1 MSAKHNSPKSFSP
14 IRFILKVVV
23 SCLAITL
30 ILTITLLLLLPPL
43 LSSDFAKGKAALYLA
58 KDLQRSVS
66 IDKLSF
72 SWRKGLVVS
81 DFNIKNKDQ
90 TPFFNLSY
98 LELIISW
105 TDMIIGK
112 INIQSLAINGIEA
125 TLIRDESGKTN
136 ISDILETETKLI
148 TLPTLFL
155 DAHLKE
161 GKFTFI
167 DKRLKTTTRIEDLSL
182 DFSVPSLT
190 EPINVF
196 LGANIILNNN
206 PPESIELT
214 GTATL
219 ASEGKFNLNNARGT
233 LDMKASFGDLKAR
246 VDLAAFNSSE
256 EATGGT
262 LSGSLDLQKLAQF
275 GAGIVGFPP
284 NFSLKGQLKSNLE
297 ARGNLQSCVTLSG
310 ETHFTGLSIKGGP
323 FKDSPLKQPHVTFSQ
338 DILLTFPTETID
350 IKTVAL
356 KSDAITISASG
367 TIKDFQKKPSGKL
380 NLLGTGAI
388 REITLLTGKIL
399 SLPSDLKM
407 SGKIKLA
414 LSGEGDLNN
423 VSIKGTTKLNDLEI
437 SAAFLGGYPF
447 QEKSLTIAPDMQVDI
462 SLPMVNITSLRVD
475 SEGFSAAF
483 KGTLDGET
491 NIDLKG
497 HFSSTFSKIK
507 NQLQGVLPAVF
518 PHQGQFSSDLI
529 IKGNANQSLGIKGIH
544 HINHAKISIPS
555 SSDTP
560 SPSPPA
566 TLSIPQLNIDHDLTY
581 AAMQDKLTLTSLK
594 VYLPFLNLEG
604 SGELSRLSEDLL
616 TTCQARVTLDMPELQ
631 KSLKEVTLDMPEL
644 QKSLKDFVP
653 EELSSKGKGVL
664 SVSGEGSLSPPE
676 GTPILSTL
684 RGKGTVSIDSLTYQD
699 VGSVQDLAV
708 TQLSLD
714 NGTLRSTI
722 ECLLAMSALQKGP
735 SSPPTPLPKLTITN
749 ELVYAAAQ
757 DTLSLT
763 SLKADAP
770 FLSLKGSG
778 TLSRLSQDLL
788 TQCQAELTLDMPEVQ
803 RLLKDLLPEGLT
815 VQAKGTITFNCKGN
829 LIPPDKTP
837 LLSTWDGDGSLSL
850 GPISY
855 HTIGSIQNLRS
866 TTLSLNKGIL
876 DTTLTCLLNNGPTTI
891 EGKMNFRREKPDMK
905 VALNAKEVQL
915 SKDMT
920 ILGYFIPILIIPPDG
935 QLSGKGAFS
944 SQANWQGISWDPIS
958 KTVNGKGTLNLKDGI
973 IRSKNVVSLILRYY
987 GQPESLQFEQ
997 ISTGFR
1003 LADGKIYND
1012 DIKVDGKELDFNIKG
1027 WTSLAYVNSQK
1038 GNPMEYSLS
1047 GDFSKLS
1054 LGKGAEKVLSFFGEE
1069 KQTIPIVIAGT
1080 VQQPKVS
1087 ITMPKAGDFLRG
1099 ILKIIEDKKKPS
1111 EKEDKSRRRRR

>member
-1 MSAKHNSPKSFSP
+1 MSAKQNSPESFSP

-30 ILTITLLLLLPPL
+30 ILIITLLLVLPPL
-43 LSSDFAKGKAALYLA
+43 LSSDFAKEKAAVYLA
-58 KDLQRSVS
+58 QYLQRPVS

-72 SWRKGLVVS
+72 SWRKGLVIS
-81 DFNIKNKDQ
+81 DVNIKNKDHS
-90 TPFFNLSY
+90 PFFNL
-98 LELIISW
+98 LDLKLIISW
-105 TDMIIGK
+105 TDLIIGK
-112 INIQSLAINGIEA
+112 INIQTLAINGIEA
-125 TLIRDESGKTN
+125 ILIRDESGKTN
-136 ISDILETETKLI
+136 ISDLLETETAII
-148 TLPTLFL
+148 TLPALFL

-182 DFSVPSLT
+182 DLSVPSLT
-190 EPINVF
+190 DPISVF
-196 LGANIILNNN
+196 LRANAILNNN
-206 PPESIELT
+206 PPESIELI

-219 ASEGKFNLNNARGT
+219 ASKGKFDLNNAQGN
-233 LDMKASFGDLKAR
+233 LDMKASFGDVKAW

-256 EATGGT
+256 EATGAT
-262 LSGSLDLQKLAQF
+262 LSAFLDLQKLAQL

-284 NFSLKGQLKSNLE
+284 GFSLKGKLKSNLE
-297 ARGNLQSCVTLSG
+297 ARGNLQSRVTLSG

-323 FKDSPLKQPHVTFSQ
+323 FKDSPLDQPHVTFSQ

-356 KSDAITISASG
+356 KSDAITLSASG
-367 TIKDFQKKPSGKL
+367 TIKDFKKKPIGTL
-380 NLLGTGAI
+380 NISGTGTI
-388 REITLLTGKIL
+388 REITLIMGKML
-399 SLPSDLKM
+399 SLPPGLKM
-407 SGKIKLA
+407 SGKIKFA
-414 LSGEGDLNN
+414 LSGDGDLNS

-437 SAAFLGGYPF
+437 NAAFLGGYPF
-447 QEKSLTIAPDMQVDI
+447 QDKSLTIVPDMRVDVAQ
-462 SLPMVNITSLRVD
+462 PMVTITSLRVD
-475 SEGFSAAF
+475 SESFSAAF
-483 KGTLDGET
+483 KGTLDSET
-491 NIDLKG
+491 NVDLEG
-497 HFSSTFSKIK
+497 RLSSTFSKIK

-529 IKGNANQSLGIKGIH
+529 IKGNVNKSLGIKGIH
-544 HINHAKISIPS
+544 RINNAKIAIPS
-555 SSDTP
+555 SSDIP
-560 SPSPPA
+560 SPPPPA

-581 AAMQDKLTLTSLK
+581 AATQDKLTLTALK
-594 VYLPFLNLEG
+594 ADAPFFNLEG
-604 SGELSRLSEDLL
+604 SGTLSRLSEDLL
-616 TTCQARVTLDMPELQ
+616 TTCQARVTLDMSEVQ
-631 KSLKEVTLDMPEL
+631 KL
-644 QKSLKDFVP
+644 LKDFVP
-653 EELSSKGKGVL
+653 EELSAKGKGSL

-684 RGKGTVSIDSLTYQD
+684 KGKGTVSIDSLTYQD

-708 TQLSLD
+708 TQLLLE

-722 ECLLAMSALQKGP
+722 ECLLAISALQKGSS
-735 SSPPTPLPKLTITN
+735 SSPTTLPKLTITN
-749 ELVYAAAQ
+749 ELVYAAMQ

-770 FLSLKGSG
+770 FLSLQGSG
-778 TLSRLSQDLL
+778 TLSRLSEDLL

-815 VQAKGTITFNCKGN
+815 AQGKGTIMFNCKGN

-837 LLSTWDGDGSLSL
+837 LLSTWDGDGSLLL
-850 GPISY
+850 GPIAY
-855 HTIGSIQNLRS
+855 HTIGSAQNLRT

-876 DTTLTCLLNNGPTTI
+876 DTTLTCLLNGGPTTI
-891 EGKMNFRREKPDMK
+891 EGKINFRREKPDMK
-905 VALNAKEVQL
+905 VALDAKEVQL

-935 QLSGKGAFS
+935 ELSGKGVLS
-944 SQANWQGISWDPIS
+944 IQANWQGISWDLIS
-958 KTVNGKGTLNLKDGI
+958 KTVNGKGTLNLKDGS
-973 IRSKNVVSLILRYY
+973 IRSKDVVSMILNYF
-987 GQPESLQFEQ
+987 GQPESLHFKQ

-1012 DIKVDGKELDFNIKG
+1012 DIKVDGKELDFTIKG

-1038 GNPMEYSLS
+1038 GNSMEYSLS

-1054 LGKGAEKVLSFFGEE
+1054 LGKGSEKVLSFLGEE

-1087 ITMPKAGDFLRG
+1087 IKMPKAEDLLRG
-1099 ILKIIEDKKKPS
+1099 IFKIIEDKKEPS
-1111 EKEDKSRRRRR
+1111 EK